1 MAVANEKVVGALGW
15 DDLLMAKPVDER
27 EGRQSVGDLSFME
40 PRQAHGGRKVDQHS
54 GGSSDLVAPELKRSR
69 AQFWEFGERPS
80 HFMS

>member
-54 GGSSDLVAPELKRSR
+54 GGSSDLLASERKGRGHN
-69 AQFWEFGERPS
+69 FGNSVNDLPIL
-80 HFMS
+80 